1 VGDKMMKVIIEISH
15 APFGHENTFAGLYTA
30 TASLSKGMD
39 VTVILRDD
47 GVFTGLMGQNDP
59 LKNINLPPTEDQI
72 EDIIELDGRV
82 IADSEALS
90 IRGISQDELIE
101 GIEILNT
108 QEIYDIILDHG
119 EKVVTF

>member
-1 VGDKMMKVIIEISH
+1 MVKVVIEISH
-15 APFGHENTFAGLYTA
+15 SPFGHENTFAGLYTA

-39 VTVILRDD
+39 VLVILGND
-47 GVFTGLMGQNDP
+47 GVFTGLKGQDDP

-82 IADSEALS
+82 IADREALS
-90 IRGISQDELIE
+90 SRGISKDELIE